1 VNGRPFVLRAEFSV
15 AAHDA
20 GVPSA
25 TSSSPP
31 EMSARF
37 ASNSASVHAVSGN
50 VALGTCDTVVSWRYA
65 MPTITGAHHLA
76 LTVTDV
82 ERSAAWYRD
91 LLGLVRVLDGSD
103 DTVTYQ
109 VLAHPDSGWVMGVR
123 QYSAG
128 RSDTFDEYRTG
139 LDHLAFGVSS
149 REELDGWQEELDRRG
164 ISFTPAVETPIGTVV
179 VFRDPDNIQLEFWL
193 PLGM

>member
-1 VNGRPFVLRAEFSV
+1 
-15 AAHDA
+15 
-20 GVPSA
+20 
-25 TSSSPP
+25 
-31 EMSARF
+31 
-37 ASNSASVHAVSGN
+37 
-50 VALGTCDTVVSWRYA
+50 

-91 LLGLVRVLDGSD
+91 LLGLVSVFDGSD
-103 DTVTYQ
+103 ETVTFR

-123 QYSAG
+123 QYTAG
-128 RSDTFDEYRTG
+128 SRDSFDEYRTG

-149 REELDGWQEELDRRG
+149 REELDDWQQELERRG

-193 PLGM
+193 PMAM